1 MIRFLNSEYFDIY
14 NQAPKYV
21 AQTGNG
27 CTSEH
32 TRVID
37 KSGVPKEAA
46 QDESAL
52 SDGISADRQIPPQQ
66 PLYLLVPKTMPI
78 EIHNVFSSRYETYS
92 AT

>member
-1 MIRFLNSEYFDIY
+1 M
-14 NQAPKYV
+14 APKYV

-32 TRVID
+32 TRAAMD

-46 QDESAL
+46 QDDAL

-66 PLYLLVPKTMPI
+66 PLYLGPKTMPKDSQCL
-78 EIHNVFSSRYETYS
+78 FFPL
-92 AT
+92 